1 MKNTASSRSAIEGTS
16 MMRIAALAALALLL
30 SPAAFAAES
39 IGGQHE
45 KITEING
52 RVVDLLC
59 ELTKRCAPD
68 CGGGKRQLGLVL
80 ADGRLVAVVKGP
92 ADFGGALADIAPL
105 CGKTV
110 TLDGILF
117 ENPKMPLFQVQG
129 IKTNPAARD
138 FTPADG
144 FLKAWEAKNGKAD
157 EWFRNDPLVKEQIA
171 KNGVLGKPGLEPK
184 KP

>member
-1 MKNTASSRSAIEGTS
+1 MKSTASSRSATEEV
-16 MMRIAALAALALLL
+16 MMGIAGLTAVFLLL
-30 SPAAFAAES
+30 SPAAMAAES

-52 RVVDLLC
+52 KVVDLLC
-59 ELTKRCAPD
+59 ELTKRCVPD
-68 CGGGKRQLGLVL
+68 CGAGKRQMGLVL
-80 ADGRLVAVVKGP
+80 ASGRLVAVVKGP

-129 IKTNPAARD
+129 IKTDPAAAA
-138 FTPADG
+138 FTPADR
-144 FLKAWEAKNGKAD
+144 FLKDWEARNGKAD
-157 EWFRNDPLVKEQIA
+157 EWFRNDPLVKETIT
-171 KNGVLGKPGLEPK
+171 KNGVLGKPGLRPK
-184 KP
+184 AQ

>member
-1 MKNTASSRSAIEGTS
+1 LAIEEVT
-16 MMRIAALAALALLL
+16 MPRIAGLTALALLF

-45 KITEING
+45 KITEISG

-59 ELTKRCAPD
+59 ELTKSCAPD
-68 CGGGKRQLGLVL
+68 CGGGKRQMGLVL
-80 ADGRLVAVVKGP
+80 ADGRLVAVIKGP

-117 ENPKMPLFQVQG
+117 ENPKMALYQVQSVG
-129 IKTNPAARD
+129 GEERQS
-138 FTPADG
+138 G
-144 FLKAWEAKNGKAD
+144 
-157 EWFRNDPLVKEQIA
+157 
-171 KNGVLGKPGLEPK
+171 
-184 KP
+184 

>member
-1 MKNTASSRSAIEGTS
+1 LAIEEVT
-16 MMRIAALAALALLL
+16 MPRIAGLTALALLF
-30 SPAAFAAES
+30 SPAASAAES

-45 KITEING
+45 KITEISG

-68 CGGGKRQLGLVL
+68 CGGGKRQMGLVL
-80 ADGRLVAVVKGP
+80 ADGRLVAVIKGP

-117 ENPKMPLFQVQG
+117 ENPKMPLYQVQG
-129 IKTNPAARD
+129 IKTDSAAKD

>member
-1 MKNTASSRSAIEGTS
+1 MKNTASSRSAIKEAI
-16 MMRIAALAALALLL
+16 MRIAGLTAVALFL

-39 IGGQHE
+39 IGGQNE
-45 KITEING
+45 KITEISG

-68 CGGGKRQLGLVL
+68 CGGGKRQMGLVL
-80 ADGRLVAVVKGP
+80 ADGKLIAVVKGP

-117 ENPKMPLFQVQG
+117 ENPRMPLYQVQG
-129 IKTNPAARD
+129 IKTDPATKD
-138 FTPADG
+138 FTPADA
-144 FLKAWEAKNGKAD
+144 FLKVWEAKNGKAD
-157 EWFRNDPLVKEQIA
+157 EWFRNDPLVKDVIG